1 MPRNTS
7 GTYTKPDGTTAVT
20 GTPISSSAYNNLAN
34 DIGSALTD
42 SLSRSGKGG
51 MQADLALNGKKVTL
65 LAPGTA
71 DSDAL
76 RRDQVV
82 SLIRQGVYGGVSTGS
97 ANAQVLTMSPA
108 LPGYFQGMLL
118 TFIAGFANTGATTLN
133 INGLGAIPITKPGG
147 GLDPGD
153 ITANGITVVV
163 YSGVAGAW
171 SLLNPKAPLDL
182 GSAAFRGVGT
192 DVGDLPEIANASGQ
206 FQPAVDV
213 AHKSL
218 NNLTGAGIQRTTWA
232 SIAFA
237 GATAV
242 VAAAFNGAA
251 VARNAVGL
259 YTITFPLLAGVYQVA
274 IDLDVAVSATGFNA
288 AVVTGSRS
296 NTQVQISTMQ
306 GNSGV
311 DPFDPDR
318 VTVSIHSIG

>member
-51 MQADLALNGKKVTL
+51 MQADLSMGGKKITN
-65 LAPGTA
+65 LAAGTA
-71 DSDAL
+71 DADAL

-82 SLIRQGVYGGVSTGS
+82 SLIRQGVYGGISTGS

-108 LPGYFQGMLL
+108 LPGYFPGMIL
-118 TFIAGFANTGATTLN
+118 TFIAGFANTDDVVTLN
-133 INGLGAIPITKPGG
+133 VNGLGADQIGKPGG

-192 DVGDLPEIANASGQ
+192 DVSDLPEIVNGFGQ
-206 FQPAVDV
+206 FGAAVDA
-213 AHKSL
+213 AHKALDNVAGAGVFRL
-218 NNLTGAGIQRTTWA
+218 NHASCTFTGSTGVILGSFNWGSIIRTGAGTYTISFANIGSTTYCVNAQVDFDSADA
-232 SIAFA
+232 SITDCFVQQATRTASSCVLVTRRAGTAFD
-237 GATAV
+237 
-242 VAAAFNGAA
+242 FS
-251 VARNAVGL
+251 R
-259 YTITFPLLAGVYQVA
+259 
-274 IDLDVAVSATGFNA
+274 VSVNI
-288 AVVTGSRS
+288 SR
-296 NTQVQISTMQ
+296 IA
-306 GNSGV
+306 
-311 DPFDPDR
+311 
-318 VTVSIHSIG
+318 